1 MIVTS
6 SGSYVEGDDVC
17 RVNEYSTRGCVDT
30 MPCSARTYRGKARE
44 GTTRN
49 DASAESIRKKGV
61 DRMDELATST
71 RNNADA
77 STTMISTVLGGVTPS
92 VVGTRSLMIQMVI
105 ETGNMWYPLPDTTCS
120 LTM

>member
-30 MPCSARTYRGKARE
+30 MPCSARAYRGKARE

-49 DASAESIRKKGV
+49 D
-61 DRMDELATST
+61 TSW
-71 RNNADA
+71 RHRVARYLL
-77 STTMISTVLGGVTPS
+77 LG
-92 VVGTRSLMIQMVI
+92 
-105 ETGNMWYPLPDTTCS
+105 TTCS
-120 LTM
+120 LSQGGAVMVHQRINFLYPFF